1 MPWAPRPIWSC
12 TWPRSSAGDSPRMKI
27 IGMDVGSTTVKAVV
41 VADGKAGWQD
51 YQRHNT
57 RQAEKVVEFLER
69 MEAEAGVSPG
79 RDRMFFT
86 GSGAGFIAPLVG
98 GKLIQEV
105 VAVAA
110 SVDRLHPDVRFVSEI
125 GGEDMKTIFFTAT
138 GSGKSKQVFM
148 QSACSGG
155 TGTFVEKTA
164 RKLQIPTE
172 RLAQMPYEGLS
183 LHKVSSKCGIFAE
196 TDANTLVKTGVPV
209 EEIIA

>member
-1 MPWAPRPIWSC
+1 MAMPWAPRRIWSC
-12 TWPRSSAGDSPRMKI
+12 TWQRGSAGDSPRMKI

-41 VADGKAGWQD
+41 VENGQATWQD

-57 RQAEKVVEFLER
+57 RQAEKVHEFLER
-69 MEAEAGVSPG
+69 IENEVGVQAG
-79 RDRMFFT
+79 RDRIFFT
-86 GSGAGFIAPLVG
+86 GAGFIAPLCG

-148 QSACSGG
+148 QSAC
-155 TGTFVEKTA
+155 
-164 RKLQIPTE
+164 
-172 RLAQMPYEGLS
+172 
-183 LHKVSSKCGIFAE
+183 
-196 TDANTLVKTGVPV
+196 
-209 EEIIA
+209 